1 MTELARPGWHG
12 TAALA
17 RSAAGFL
24 CGPFRCVT
32 PGCAVADIQVSQRDW
47 KSATAAVRRSR
58 AEAHGVAA
66 WSSLSPEGSGQRGH
80 DRDLGSCSFGN
91 RCLPASAASARPL
104 PCGEAGSHRDGRPGD
119 REPLLSSDARH
130 FGAAWDCEQLCS
142 PVLISGPAPL
152 LWAPGGHGGG
162 NGRLLG
168 APCRLTR
175 AVTQALALSRPA
187 RAAARLARSASAS
200 PAGRP
205 ATSCPPLGQITSRRW
220 AFAMTSSSSASR

>member
-162 NGRLLG
+162 PGRLPG
-168 APCRLTR
+168 A
-175 AVTQALALSRPA
+175 AVAPDTSRDSGAGPVAAGPRRREA
-187 RAAARLARSASAS
+187 RAQRLRQPGGTACHFLPAARPDNLTA
-200 PAGRP
+200 
-205 ATSCPPLGQITSRRW
+205 LGLRHD
-220 AFAMTSSSSASR
+220 